1 MCIKH
6 IMTSF
11 SFFFLQI
18 IIYNFLIKNA
28 FKIGVIIIFNIDY
41 KWDNNCIRTELRSKK
56 KQTNKKRNEMKNL
69 KKKSI
74 T

>member
-11 SFFFLQI
+11 FFFIQI

>member
-11 SFFFLQI
+11 FFFLQI